1 MLKQL
6 TKGRWTRPSDKQAV
20 YTEIAPGQR
29 WGIRVTLIA
38 DYAKVEAVEGEKGTW
53 YKGPDR
59 YSTTVYPP
67 SRLERWKGVNFEDK
81 IMAEVARKR
90 QVAAE
95 ENQRATTNPP
105 SGV

>member
-6 TKGRWTRPSDKQAV
+6 DRGRWTRPTDKSAV
-20 YTEIAPGQR
+20 YTEIQPGQR

-38 DYAKVEAVEGEKGTW
+38 DFAKVEAVEGERGTW

-67 SRLERWKGVNFEDK
+67 RLLERWRGVTFEEK
-81 IMAEVARKR
+81 IMAEVERKPS
-90 QVAAE
+90 VAQE
-95 ENQRATTNPP
+95 ENQNNDVSLPR
-105 SGV
+105 